1 MTKKRILILTSD
13 AGYGHRSAANSISEA
28 LVELYGDECTVKVSN
43 PLDDTEA
50 PEIIR
55 QLEAGYDEMVTED
68 PDLYRFSYHALDA
81 PLISD
86 VVRRVSA
93 TMLYDVIHRQL
104 HDFRPQVVVTT
115 YPIYA
120 RSVAR
125 AIEDLEDNCTLVVVI
140 TDLTD
145 VQSIWYSPLATM
157 HFAPTEH
164 IRHQALEKNI
174 PATRIRVTGLPV
186 APAIARETRE
196 VSALRDELGWDQEK
210 VTCLIVAG
218 PRTRQ
223 MATTSRLL
231 DWAGLNLQLSIVCG
245 GDLQLYEQL
254 KQAKWQGTV
263 HLYDWADNMPQLM
276 KASDFIVTKAGGLI
290 VSEALACGLPMII
303 SQALPGQERGN
314 VRYVVENQAGAWC
327 PGPTEVLATVYSWLN
342 GDPPLK
348 EVQANA
354 RSLGKPQAAYHVAQ
368 GIWGLASTG

>member
-13 AGYGHRSAANSISEA
+13 AGYGHRSAANSIKEA
-28 LVELYGDECTVKVSN
+28 LLELYGDECTVKVSN
-43 PLDDTEA
+43 PLEDTEA

-86 VVRRVSA
+86 MVRRVSA
-93 TMLYDVIHRQL
+93 TMLYNVIHRL
-104 HDFRPQVVVTT
+104 LCDFRPQVVVTT

-125 AIEDLEDNCTLVVVI
+125 AIKDLDDDCTLVVVI

-157 HFAPTEH
+157 HFVPTEQ
-164 IRHQALEKNI
+164 IRSQALEKNI

-186 APAIARETRE
+186 APAIPRETRE
-196 VSALRDELGWDQEK
+196 VSALRDELGWDREK
-210 VTCLIVAG
+210 VTSLVVAS

-223 MATTSRLL
+223 MATTSKLL
-231 DWAGLNLQLSIVCG
+231 DLAGLNLQLSIVCG
-245 GDLQLYEQL
+245 GDQQLCETL
-254 KQAKWQGTV
+254 KRTNWQGTV
-263 HLYDWADNMPQLM
+263 HVYDWADNMPQLM

-290 VSEALACGLPMII
+290 VSEAMACGLPMII
-303 SQALPGQERGN
+303 SQALPGQEQGN
-314 VRYVVENQAGAWC
+314 VRYVVENRAGAWS

-342 GDPPLK
+342 GNPPLK
-348 EVQANA
+348 DVQANA
-354 RSLGKPQAAYHVAQ
+354 RNLGKPQAAYHVAQ
-368 GIWGLASTG
+368 GIWGLALA